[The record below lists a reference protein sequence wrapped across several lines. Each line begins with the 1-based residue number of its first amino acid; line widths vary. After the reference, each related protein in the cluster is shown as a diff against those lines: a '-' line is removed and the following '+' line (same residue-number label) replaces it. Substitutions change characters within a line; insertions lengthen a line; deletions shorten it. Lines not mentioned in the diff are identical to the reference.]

1 MKGFMLAGTNS
12 NVGKTTV
19 TMGVMAALGQ
29 AGYTVVP
36 YKTGPDYID
45 PMFHTFVTGVPS
57 TNLDT
62 WMVAPPMIKTLF
74 AEAFDAQQAEKKIAV
89 AEGVMGLF
97 DGSSRDGEIGSP
109 AYLAKT
115 LGMPVVLIIDGRG
128 MSTSAAALVKGYA
141 EFDKNLNVA
150 GVIINRLRS
159 EKTFKLLKKA
169 IEAHADVP
177 VLGWMPQDDRLVLKS
192 RHLGLIPADE
202 LTALKDQAALAGKLA
217 AEHIDLTRL
226 AGLADMPEPAGA
238 PDPYEEKRSAYK
250 GLTIGYAWD
259 NAFNFYYQANFDVLK
274 KLGVTLVPFS
284 PLHDAK
290 LPDGIDGMYIGGGF
304 PEVFG
309 KEFEANKSFREDIR
323 EKLEN
328 GLPCFAECGGLMVL
342 TEALQDKSGET
353 FDGIGF
359 FPAKTVMTKRLQ
371 RFGYVDVQADLFG
384 ESFHFRAH
392 EFHHSLVEEKTPI
405 PKLYTVTKNG
415 KTWQCGYTKKNTLAG
430 YPHVHFYSDGADA
443 FLLTLLKHVK
453 RVKAAIK
460 K

>member
-19 TMGVMAALGQ
+19 TMGVMAAFRQ
-29 AGYTVVP
+29 AGTTIVP
-36 YKTGPDYID
+36 FKTGPDYID
-45 PMFHTFVTGVPS
+45 PMFHTFVTGVSS

-62 WMVAPPMIKTLF
+62 WMVAPQMIKTLF
-74 AEAFDAQQAEKKIAV
+74 AEACDSQATDDKIAI

-141 EFDKNLNVA
+141 EFDPDLNVA

-159 EKTFKLLKKA
+159 EKTYALLKSA
-169 IEAHADVP
+169 IEAHTDVP
-177 VLGWMPQDDRLVLKS
+177 VLGWMPQDDRLALKS

-202 LTALKDQAALAGKLA
+202 LTALKEQVALAGKLA
-217 AEHIDLTRL
+217 SEHIDMAKL
-226 AGLADMPEPAGA
+226 AQIADMPEPIGA
-238 PDPYEEKRSAYK
+238 PDPYDAKRGAYK
-250 GLTIGYAWD
+250 DLTIGYAWD
-259 NAFNFYYQANFDVLK
+259 NAFNFYYQANFDALK
-274 KLGVTLVPFS
+274 KLGITLVSFS
-284 PLHDAK
+284 PLHDDD
-290 LPDGIDGMYIGGGF
+290 LPEGIDGVYIGGGF

-309 KEFEANKSFREDIR
+309 EAFEANHAFRNTM
-323 EKLEN
+323 KTALEN

-342 TEALQDKSGET
+342 TRVLQDKSGET
-353 FDGIGF
+353 FDSIGF
-359 FPAKTVMTKRLQ
+359 LPAKTVMTKRLQ
-371 RFGYVDVQADLFG
+371 RFGYVDVHAAFDGKTFD
-384 ESFHFRAH
+384 FRAH
-392 EFHHSLVEEKTPI
+392 EFHHSLVEADEPI

-415 KTWQCGYTKKNTLAG
+415 KTWQCGYAKKNTLAG

-443 FLLTLLKHVK
+443 LLFALLDHVR
-453 RVKAAIK
+453 RVKAARA
-460 K
+460 